1 VFPQVS
7 LEDPVFMWLPQG
19 WSIAT
24 NGTLQQYPD
33 PRFHDTSH
41 FIRLKK
47 SLYGCKQA
55 ACKWFQFLK
64 QGILA
69 QGFQLS
75 NVDPCLFLHSDCIMV
90 IYTDDCLI
98 FAKEDSTI
106 DQLIGELYKTYLLED
121 QGNIQDYLGIRIT
134 SDPNNKAITM

>member
-1 VFPQVS
+1 
-7 LEDPVFMWLPQG
+7 
-19 WSIAT
+19 
-24 NGTLQQYPD
+24 
-33 PRFHDTSH
+33 
-41 FIRLKK
+41 LKK